1 MAEITLKESAGWHG
15 KAPVSVRQLAQ
26 RGGFRTAH
34 KIGRDW
40 VVDEH
45 EPYPDDRR
53 VKPSEVINRE
63 AMGGLARTEQNSIA
77 RGERVRRL
85 SKWGDNTLTFGRL
98 WERLTP
104 SLIDTCTPEQLA
116 QIVDLLKE
124 AYDDGVAAGRDE

>member
-1 MAEITLKESAGWHG
+1 MAEITLKEYAGRHG

-77 RGERVRRL
+77 RGRAGTTPVEMGGQHPHVRTTVG
-85 SKWGDNTLTFGRL
+85 K
-98 WERLTP
+98 
-104 SLIDTCTPEQLA
+104 A
-116 QIVDLLKE
+116 H
-124 AYDDGVAAGRDE
+124 AVAH